1 MPTIEQRL
9 IPGARTLGADP
20 IVGVEA
26 RNPWPFLNRHNS
38 GWSLPLSF
46 CFRPRAGI
54 WASPRAHDTA
64 LPRLE
69 PFLLN
74 LRLATKI
81 NDLVET
87 PGAMKDEP
95 WPPAWVC
102 RAAPVAL
109 ATSGPIP
116 HWVRSACQLPGHYC
130 PGLLQASS
138 HFTRVPGSDSQGCAG
153 PEGALWFHSDHCVS
167 ATTTATAE
175 GPGCLS
181 AA

>member
-1 MPTIEQRL
+1 MRTIEKRL

-20 IVGVEA
+20 IAGVEA
-26 RNPWPFLNRHNS
+26 RSPWHVRNRHNS
-38 GWSLPLSF
+38 GRSLPLSF
-46 CFRPRAGI
+46 CFRPGAGI

-74 LRLATKI
+74 LGLANKI

-95 WPPAWVC
+95 WPPTWVC
-102 RAAPVAL
+102 PAVPDAL
-109 ATSGPIP
+109 AMSGPNHKRVP
-116 HWVRSACQLPGHYC
+116 SACQLPGHYC
-130 PGLLQASS
+130 PGLLQASA
-138 HFTRVPGSDSQGCAG
+138 HFRGVPGSHSQGCAG
-153 PEGALWFHSDHCVS
+153 PEGALWAHSAHCLNEILMAS
-167 ATTTATAE
+167 
-175 GPGCLS
+175 PGGSVCLL